1 MSGPSCRTGQSTAA
15 QTASR
20 AREDKVERTSA
31 CLHGGDKLG
40 VASTAA
46 TEHKAALP
54 KLTPT
59 TSAPGVTDC
68 GRPDGPSSA
77 LSGRRVCDRPDCVR
91 CRDSVRSRHDIFEH
105 EIATRRLH
113 PQEDGRTRST
123 TTLYHRLVH
132 IALRDAGRLT
142 THGGCNQCTR
152 ATKHERARAHRSGA
166 CARAFWYRWLCEPG
180 LALSVC
186 ARTLVPAR

>member
-1 MSGPSCRTGQSTAA
+1 MDRAA
-15 QTASR
+15 GWDSPQRRRRHAVRGKT
-20 AREDKVERTSA
+20 KVERTSA

-40 VASTAA
+40 VASRAA

-54 KLTPT
+54 KLKPT

-77 LSGRRVCDRPDCVR
+77 LSGRRICDRPDCVR

-113 PQEDGRTRST
+113 ASAERRSNA
-123 TTLYHRLVH
+123 LNDDFVRLACSHCVARRWETH
-132 IALRDAGRLT
+132 NARRLQSAYT
-142 THGGCNQCTR
+142 CNKTR
-152 ATKHERARAHRSGA
+152 ASARASER
-166 CARAFWYRWLCEPG
+166 R
-180 LALSVC
+180 VC
-186 ARTLVPAR
+186 ACVLVTVGCVSLVLP

>member
-1 MSGPSCRTGQSTAA
+1 MPDGTVAA
-15 QTASR
+15 QTGNR

-40 VASTAA
+40 VASRAA

-54 KLTPT
+54 KLKPT

-77 LSGRRVCDRPDCVR
+77 LSGRRICDRPDCVR

-113 PQEDGRTRST
+113 AST
-123 TTLYHRLVH
+123 E
-132 IALRDAGRLT
+132 INAA
-142 THGGCNQCTR
+142 
-152 ATKHERARAHRSGA
+152 ERAPRRFCATRRLASSQCVARRCETHDARRLQSVYTCNANERSPRASEWPTA
-166 CARAFWYRWLCEPG
+166 
-180 LALSVC
+180 
-186 ARTLVPAR
+186 